1 MTREE
6 QWVVVQKRGSTM
18 AKHVKIAYTRTRPA
32 RVLVTV
38 RRPTWQ
44 EFINY

>member
-1 MTREE
+1 MREE
-6 QWVVVQKRGSTM
+6 QQTIFKKEVRTM
-18 AKHVKIAYTRTRPA
+18 AKHVKIAYARTRPA